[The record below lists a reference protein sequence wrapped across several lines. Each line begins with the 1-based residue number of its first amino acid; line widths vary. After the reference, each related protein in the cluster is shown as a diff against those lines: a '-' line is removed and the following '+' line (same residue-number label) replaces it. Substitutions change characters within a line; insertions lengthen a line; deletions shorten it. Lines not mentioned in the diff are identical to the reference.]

1 MFTLRVLEE
10 KREDV
15 KLPFEQVVS
24 NYELG
29 SSYIIIKSGTE
40 EFKRNLIGRYPNLIE
55 DERISSIICSDKG
68 DILFIMKNNEYNEY
82 THYIMNEN
90 GGTFE
95 RIDNK

>member
-15 KLPFEQVVS
+15 KLPFESVVS

-29 SSYIIIKSGTE
+29 SSYSVIKSGTE
-40 EFKRNLIGRYPNLIE
+40 EFKRNLIGRYPDLIE
-55 DERISSIICSDKG
+55 DKRISSIICSDKG

>member
-15 KLPFEQVVS
+15 KLPFESVVS

-29 SSYIIIKSGTE
+29 SSYSVIKSGTE
-40 EFKRNLIGRYPNLIE
+40 EFKRNLIGRYPDLIE
-55 DERISSIICSDKG
+55 DKRISSIICSDKG
-68 DILFIMKNNEYNEY
+68 DTWFIMKNNEYNEY

>member
-40 EFKRNLIGRYPNLIE
+40 EFKRNLIGRQPNLIE

-68 DILFIMKNNEYNEY
+68 DTWFIMKNNEYNEY